1 MLLVGHFSI
10 HSINL
15 SIKPGQLVAV
25 VGQVGAGKSSLI
37 SALLGEMEK
46 ITGHVIVKVAFPSK
60 LDFVFH
66 IYCMPVLSGT
76 CGLCPTASM
85 DTEYN
90 SAG

>member
-15 SIKPGQLVAV
+15 NIKPGQLVAV

-46 ITGHVIVKVAFPSK
+46 IDGRVMVKVWFLVIFPNIASNC
-60 LDFVFH
+60 
-66 IYCMPVLSGT
+66 IALSGM
-76 CGLCPTASM
+76 CGLCPTTSM
-85 DTEYN
+85 DTECN